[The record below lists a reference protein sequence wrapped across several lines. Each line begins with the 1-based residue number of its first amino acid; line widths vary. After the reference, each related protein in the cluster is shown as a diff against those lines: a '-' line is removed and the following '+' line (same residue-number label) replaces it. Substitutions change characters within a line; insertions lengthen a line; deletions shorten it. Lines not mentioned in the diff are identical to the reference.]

1 MIESLVKGS
10 LHTRLLVF
18 IMAVFVACAGYYAYS
33 NLTIEA
39 FPDPTDTQVQIIT
52 IYEGQPSE
60 EVERRV
66 SIPLERALNGVPGL
80 YRLRSISLFGL
91 SLVTLTFEDGVEPL
105 VARQQI
111 TERIPDANLPTGITP
126 DLGPLATPIGEVYR
140 YTLEGKGA
148 DPMTLRTIQDWVVR
162 PAIMRVPGVADVVSY
177 GGLVKEIHV
186 EPDPTRMAALGVVLD
201 DLFQALSKASQNA
214 SGGSLE
220 RGSELFVIRSIGTFQ
235 NTEDIGKVRV
245 GFHAGVPVK
254 VSDVATITTGYQ
266 PRQGVVTR
274 NGNDDTV
281 EGIVLMR
288 RGENPSVVL
297 AALRERLKE
306 LHEHALPN
314 GQVSFVQKPSD
325 RPGAKQF
332 ALAMQFTDENAH
344 SVTRPLGTFA
354 GPCTDATGPP
364 HSRLLAMVT
373 CANGV
378 QFRAEA
384 EGETFTLYK
393 GSEVVAAGLHA
404 PHIRVDPFYDRT
416 DLVDTTLDTVFH
428 NLAEGALL
436 VSIVLFIFLLSVRA
450 SLLVTL
456 VIPLSLAASFI
467 YLRSREMSA
476 NLLSMGAVDFGIIV
490 DGAVILVE
498 HVFGHCAGDAYQKMN
513 EQQRTKS
520 IFEAA
525 REVARPTLYS
535 LLIIVA
541 AYLPIF
547 ALQRVEGRIF
557 APMAH
562 TVVSALLGAM
572 IVSFTLVPALAFFAL
587 RRHKAV
593 KESPVLRVARR
604 GYDPLLLNAMRNPW
618 AVFIAAG
625 GLLLAGIEL
634 APRLGTEF
642 LPELNEGAL
651 YVTYTLP
658 APVSLTEGRKLTPKI
673 TALMRKD
680 LPEVT
685 ELLSQLGRPEDGTDP
700 TLPSNLEVFV
710 KLKPMK
716 EWRSN
721 IHTLDDIVAVMDKN
735 LKAIPG
741 LEYNFS
747 QPIRDNVAENISGQF
762 GQVAVKIYGDDLQ
775 TLQKLAEAM
784 ENEIAKTAGVADLGI
799 VRSSEQPS
807 ITITPNRD
815 ALTRWNLDLGSFQ
828 DYIET
833 ALSGHTASELWDAEK
848 KFDVTVRLPVG
859 ARHSVEAIRALR
871 VPLKDGAIVPVRA
884 LAEVELGSS
893 RAVITRENG
902 KRYVG
907 IRMNVRNR
915 DLGSFIAEA
924 QKRVGEHV
932 KLPVGYDLLWGGEFE
947 NQERAMKRL
956 TLVLPLSILLT
967 FLLLFSAFGTVWDA
981 TIILVNM
988 PLALLGGFLGLSV
1001 VGMTLSVSAA
1011 VGFIAL
1017 LGQAV
1022 LNGVLVVS
1030 AIRARIDKGQDLWTA
1045 SIEGARERLR
1055 AVLMTALLAALGL
1068 LPAAMSHA
1076 IGSETQRPIAVV
1088 VVGGTISAALMT
1100 LLVLPVSY
1108 YWAGRIRNRFLRRSG
1123 RPVPPEVPQASI

>member
-1 MIESLVKGS
+1 MIESLIKGS
-10 LHTRLLVF
+10 LGTRLFVF
-18 IMAVFVACAGYYAYS
+18 IMAIAVACGGYYAYS

-39 FPDPTDTQVQIIT
+39 FPDPTDTQVQLIT
-52 IYEGQPSE
+52 IYNGQPSE

-105 VARQQI
+105 IARQQI
-111 TERIPDANLPTGITP
+111 MERIPDANLPTGISP

-162 PAIMRVPGVADVVSY
+162 PAILRVPGVADVVSY
-177 GGLVKEIHV
+177 GGLVKEVHV
-186 EPDPTRMAALGVVLD
+186 EPDPTKMASLGVVLD

-220 RGSELFVIRSIGTFQ
+220 RGTELFVIRSLGTFQ
-235 NTEDIGKVRV
+235 NLDDIGKVRV

-254 VSDVATITTGYQ
+254 VSDVAKVTIGYL

-274 NGNDDTV
+274 NNNDDTV

-288 RGENPSVVL
+288 RGQNPSVVL
-297 AALRERLKE
+297 KALRERLKD
-306 LHEHALPN
+306 LHEHSLPN
-314 GQVSFVQKPSD
+314 GQVSFNQKPS
-325 RPGAKQF
+325 GEVF
-332 ALAMQFTDENAH
+332 AQFTDENAQT
-344 SVTRPLGTFA
+344 VNKLVGKAT

-364 HSRLLAMVT
+364 GGKILSSLKCKDGEFHAQDDGDTFSLYSGNTV
-373 CANGV
+373 V
-378 QFRAEA
+378 
-384 EGETFTLYK
+384 EG
-393 GSEVVAAGLHA
+393 GLHA
-404 PHIRVDPFYDRT
+404 PTIKVMPFYDRT
-416 DLVDTTLDTVFH
+416 DLVDTTLETVFH
-428 NLAEGALL
+428 NLLEGALL
-436 VSIVLFIFLLSVRA
+436 VTVVLFIFLLSVRA

-467 YLRSREMSA
+467 YLHARGMSA

-498 HVFGHCAGDAYQKMN
+498 HVWGHCAGDEYQRLDDAGR
-513 EQQRTKS
+513 QKS

-562 TVVSALLGAM
+562 TVVSALIGAM

-587 RRHKAV
+587 RRHKKV

-604 GYDPLLLNAMRNPW
+604 GYDPVLIHAMRNPL
-618 AVFIAAG
+618 AVFLAAG
-625 GLLLAGIEL
+625 ALLFAGVEL

-651 YVTYTLP
+651 YVTFTLP
-658 APVSLTEGRKLTPKI
+658 APISLTEGRRLTPKI

-716 EWRSN
+716 EWRDN
-721 IHTLDDIVAVMDKN
+721 IHTLDDIVEVMDKN

-762 GQVAVKIYGDDLQ
+762 GQVAVKIYGDDL
-775 TLQKLAEAM
+775 TELQRLAEAM
-784 ENEIAKTAGVADLGI
+784 ETEIGKTAGVADLGI

-807 ITITPNRD
+807 ISITPKRD
-815 ALTRWNLDLGSFQ
+815 ALTHWDLDLGSLQ

-833 ALSGHTASELWDAEK
+833 ALSGHNASELWEAEK
-848 KFDVTVRLPVG
+848 RFDVTVRLPVG
-859 ARHSVEAIRALR
+859 ARHSVEAIRNLR

-884 LAEVELGSS
+884 LADVDLGSS

-924 QKRVGEHV
+924 QQRVNAQV

-947 NQERAMKRL
+947 NQQRAMKRL

-981 TIILVNM
+981 TIILVNI
-988 PLALLGGFLGLSV
+988 PVALLGGFLGLSV

-1030 AIRARIDKGQDLWTA
+1030 AIRARIDKGQDLWAAT
-1045 SIEGARERLR
+1045 IEGTRERLR
-1055 AVLMTALLAALGL
+1055 AVLMTALLASLGL

-1088 VVGGTISAALMT
+1088 VVGGTISAALVT
-1100 LLVLPVSY
+1100 LVVLPVSY
-1108 YWAGRIRNRFLRRSG
+1108 FWAGTLRDRFRKRRK
-1123 RPVPPEVPQASI
+1123 VQTV

>member
-39 FPDPTDTQVQIIT
+39 FPDPTDTQVQLIT
-52 IYEGQPSE
+52 IYNGQPSE

-162 PAIMRVPGVADVVSY
+162 PAILRVPGVADVVSY
-177 GGLVKEIHV
+177 GGLVKEVHV
-186 EPDPTRMAALGVVLD
+186 EPDPTKMAALGVVLD
-201 DLFQALSKASQNA
+201 DLFQALSKASENA

-220 RGSELFVIRSIGTFQ
+220 RGTELFVIRSIGTFQ
-235 NTEDIGKVRV
+235 TTDDIGKVRV

-254 VSDVATITTGYQ
+254 VSDVATITIGYQ

-274 NGNDDTV
+274 GADDDTV

-288 RGENPSVVL
+288 RGQNPSVVL
-297 AALRERLKE
+297 GALRERLKD

-314 GQVSFVQKPSD
+314 GQIAFLQKPADGKVAIS
-325 RPGAKQF
+325 AQYTNE
-332 ALAMQFTDENAH
+332 AAQT
-344 SVTRPLGTFA
+344 VTRPIGTYT
-354 GPCTDATGPP
+354 GPCSDATGVPG
-364 HSRLLAMVT
+364 SKIRATVT
-373 CANGV
+373 CKDVELHAEDDDDTINIYAV
-378 QFRAEA
+378 QGTQKHELLV
-384 EGETFTLYK
+384 G
-393 GSEVVAAGLHA
+393 GLHA
-404 PHIRVDPFYDRT
+404 PQIRIKPFYDRT
-416 DLVDTTLDTVFH
+416 ELVDTTLDTVFH

-436 VSIVLFIFLLSVRA
+436 VSVVLFIFLLSIRA

-467 YLRSREMSA
+467 YLHMRGMSA

-498 HVFGHCAGDAYQKMN
+498 HVFGHCAGDAYQKMT
-513 EQQRTKS
+513 EEERQKS

-593 KESPVLRVARR
+593 RESPVLKVARR
-604 GYDPLLLNAMRNPW
+604 AYDPVLLNAMRNPF
-618 AVFIAAG
+618 AVFLAAG
-625 GLLLAGIEL
+625 ALLVAGVEL

-651 YVTYTLP
+651 YVTFTLP
-658 APVSLTEGRKLTPKI
+658 APISLTEGRKLTPKI
-673 TALMRKD
+673 TALMKKD

-721 IHTLDDIVAVMDKN
+721 IHTLDDIVETMDKN

-762 GQVAVKIYGDDLQ
+762 GQVAVKIYGEDLQ
-775 TLQKLAEAM
+775 QLQKLAEAM
-784 ENEIAKTAGVADLGI
+784 ENEIGKVAGVADLGI

-807 ITITPNRD
+807 ISITPKRD
-815 ALTRWNLDLGSFQ
+815 ALTRWDLDLGSLQ

-833 ALSGHTASELWDAEK
+833 ALSGHTASELWEAEK
-848 KFDVTVRLPVG
+848 RFDVTVRLPVG
-859 ARHSVEAIRALR
+859 ARHSVEAIRNLR
-871 VPLKDGAIVPVRA
+871 VPLKNGAIVPVRA
-884 LAEVELGSS
+884 VADVDLGSS

-924 QKRVGEHV
+924 QQRVGQHV

-947 NQERAMKRL
+947 NQQRAMKRL

-981 TIILVNM
+981 SIILLNM
-988 PLALLGGFLGLSV
+988 PVALLGGPHPDRAPGQLLLG
-1001 VGMTLSVSAA
+1001 GHDPEPDAAQGRQAGGDGHA
-1011 VGFIAL
+1011 VG
-1017 LGQAV
+1017 
-1022 LNGVLVVS
+1022 
-1030 AIRARIDKGQDLWTA
+1030 DDL
-1045 SIEGARERLR
+1045 
-1055 AVLMTALLAALGL
+1055 
-1068 LPAAMSHA
+1068 
-1076 IGSETQRPIAVV
+1076 SEKPC
-1088 VVGGTISAALMT
+1088 
-1100 LLVLPVSY
+1100 
-1108 YWAGRIRNRFLRRSG
+1108 N
-1123 RPVPPEVPQASI
+1123 